1 MKKRTLRDD
10 EKALWD
16 QVARTTV
23 PIFPGRKPPQLDLD
37 VKLPLTTTSEPPASQ
52 ADAPAA
58 RIPEFSIGSKAPT
71 ATRIPPSAGPAAP
84 KMDAKAYRRLSRGKL
99 DPEARIDLHGMT
111 VDQAHSELIHFILR
125 SHTKG
130 RRLVLVITGKGT
142 GPGPTGPLPYQ
153 RGILRRQVPVWLSQN
168 PVAPLILETTPANI
182 RHGGDGALYVYLRRR
197 R

>member
-1 MKKRTLRDD
+1 MKKRTLRED

-23 PIFPGRKPPQLDLD
+23 PMFPARKAPQ
-37 VKLPLTTTSEPPASQ
+37 VEIENSPPALKP
-52 ADAPAA
+52 DPAPAPSAA
-58 RIPEFSIGSKAPT
+58 RIPEFTLGSKAPT
-71 ATRIPPSAGPAAP
+71 STRIPPKSEPTPP
-84 KMDAKAYRRLSRGKL
+84 KMDAKAFRKLSRGKL
-99 DPEARIDLHGMT
+99 EPEARIDLHGMT

-125 SHTKG
+125 SHAKG
-130 RRLVLVITGKGT
+130 RRLVLVITGKGL
-142 GPGPTGPLPYQ
+142 GPGPSGPLPYQ

-168 PVAPLILETTPANI
+168 PVAPLILDKTPASA